1 MDQHQYAY
9 RENRPTEEAFT
20 PALLTALTH
29 LGKKGAYARLHF
41 INYSSAFNTI
51 IPNQLLTKPLHLA
64 VNNNLC
70 KWIRHFLK
78 DRPET
83 ASLGP
88 HQPSSLSLSAGAP
101 QGCVLSPPL
110 YSIYTY
116 DCTPLTPQTVITFA
130 QLWWGKSLITRRMPT
145 QMKSAA

>member
-29 LGKKGAYARLHF
+29 LGKKGTYARLHF
-41 INYSSAFNTI
+41 IDYSSAFNTI

-101 QGCVLSPPL
+101 QGCVEPAALLHLHIRLHPTHPTNSD
-110 YSIYTY
+110 YV
-116 DCTPLTPQTVITFA
+116 CTAVVGQISDNKENA
-130 QLWWGKSLITRRMPT
+130 YEDE
-145 QMKSAA
+145 SAA